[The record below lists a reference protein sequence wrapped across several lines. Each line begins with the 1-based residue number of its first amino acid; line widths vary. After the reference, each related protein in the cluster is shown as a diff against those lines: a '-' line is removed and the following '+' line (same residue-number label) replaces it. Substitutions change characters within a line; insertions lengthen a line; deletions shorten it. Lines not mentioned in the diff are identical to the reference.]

1 MAVNIVTGMTGTAHI
16 TSDDD
21 RCFNASILGTGKY
34 VFDYGQKFSADI
46 INNNLIRIHEGMCIN
61 QGTQMGIE
69 LNDYEDVIIENGVSG
84 SNRNDLIVMRYERDA
99 GTSIEKASLVVIK
112 GTAGATDPSY
122 ISGNILDGGDLID
135 DMPLFRVKIES
146 LTITAVEKLF
156 KEYPLGGSP
165 GGSGSPGGGDSSGD
179 GSLSVSYDAEQEML
193 IFESGAGSGGSSSS
207 GLSNNEISISSFSMG
222 SFNDKS
228 MNVTLTEVTE

>member
-21 RCFNASILGTGKY
+21 RCFNASVFGKEKY
-34 VFDYGQKFSADI
+34 VFDYGHKFSPNI
-46 INNNLIRIHEGMCIN
+46 INNNLVRIHDGMCIN

-69 LNDYEDVIIENGVSG
+69 LNGYEDVTIENGVSG
-84 SNRNDLIVMRYERDA
+84 SKRNDLIVMRYERNAD
-99 GTSIEKASLVVIK
+99 TSIEKASLVVIK
-112 GTAGATDPSY
+112 GTAGATATDPSY

-156 KEYPLGGSP
+156 KEYHLGGFI
-165 GGSGSPGGGDSSGD
+165 G
-179 GSLSVSYDAEQEML
+179 VSYDAEQEML
-193 IFESGAGSGGSSSS
+193 IIDVGADSGGSSSS
-207 GLSNNEISISSFSMG
+207 GVLTNEVSIANFSMG
-222 SFNDKS
+222 SFTDKS
-228 MNVTLTEVTE
+228 MKVTLTEVTE